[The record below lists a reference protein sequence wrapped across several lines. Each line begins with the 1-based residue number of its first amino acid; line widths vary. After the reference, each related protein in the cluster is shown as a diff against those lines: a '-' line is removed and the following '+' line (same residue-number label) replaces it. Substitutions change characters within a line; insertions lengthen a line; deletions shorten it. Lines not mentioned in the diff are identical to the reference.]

1 MKFHEAKNQFTH
13 MVLTSFVLEF
23 NVQPGTREA
32 LVNYV
37 GV

>member
-23 NVQPGTREA
+23 KVQPGTREA
-32 LVNYV
+32 LVSDV